1 MLIDLC
7 TSSMGQASKLTPMQ
21 MVSGIAAAVNGGYLV
36 EPHVVDKIIS
46 NDGNIVK
53 SYDTNI
59 KRQVIS
65 EETSAVMRK
74 LLQAVIDDKEGSNAH
89 IDGYA
94 IGGKSGTAQKLDEYR
109 TAETMQYV
117 ASYTC
122 FAPADDPEFVIL
134 VMADEPNKNINYYGS
149 VVAAPY
155 ARNIMQ
161 DALDH
166 LGYYPEYTAEQYAK
180 LDVPIPRLIDAD
192 VEIAQKTIEE
202 DLHLEC
208 EIVGEGKTVVG
219 QSPMTSTTVS
229 SSGKVILYTEEGYAP
244 KIVTVPDLTGYTAHD
259 ATQALKNLDLNYV
272 TVGASEDRTDALVE
286 QQSVE
291 PGTEVEVGTVVKL
304 TYLVNDQT
312 G

>member
-1 MLIDLC
+1 
-7 TSSMGQASKLTPMQ
+7 
-21 MVSGIAAAVNGGYLV
+21 
-36 EPHVVDKIIS
+36 
-46 NDGNIVK
+46 
-53 SYDTNI
+53 
-59 KRQVIS
+59 
-65 EETSAVMRK
+65 
-74 LLQAVIDDKEGSNAH
+74 
-89 IDGYA
+89 
-94 IGGKSGTAQKLDEYR
+94 
-109 TAETMQYV
+109 MQYV

-229 SSGKVILYTEEGYAP
+229 RSELCHRRCLRGPHGRARRAAVRRAGHGGRGRHGRQAD
-244 KIVTVPDLTGYTAHD
+244 VPC
-259 ATQALKNLDLNYV
+259 Q
-272 TVGASEDRTDALVE
+272 
-286 QQSVE
+286 
-291 PGTEVEVGTVVKL
+291 
-304 TYLVNDQT
+304 
-312 G
+312 